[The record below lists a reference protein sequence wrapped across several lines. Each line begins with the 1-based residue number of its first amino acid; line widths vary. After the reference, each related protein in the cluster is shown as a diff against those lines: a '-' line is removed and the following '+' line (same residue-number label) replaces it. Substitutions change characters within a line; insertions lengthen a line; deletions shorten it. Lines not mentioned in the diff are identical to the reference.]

1 MFRIISLLSFVMVL
15 FACLSN
21 NNKEFSVRGEIKS
34 APATPVYLELVSF
47 NNTPP
52 QVIDSMT
59 IKDGKFSFKGKTTEE
74 SLLQIRFP
82 EIQEAPLLFIVND
95 KNNIELTGE
104 WGKTSA
110 YRYQGSPAS
119 ERLRLFID
127 SLTNIQLQLMNADTA
142 MGGLT
147 DSLLAV
153 RESKKQQTV
162 KSYKDYV
169 IKTVKS
175 EESPVISL
183 FAASMSMG
191 DNAAENE
198 ALFNGLQKRFPKHA
212 GVTMVVEQ
220 YRAMVKNE
228 QQRVQNKPIQ
238 VGQPA
243 PEINL
248 PDTEGKPFS
257 LSSLRGKYVLIDF
270 WASWCGPCREENPNV
285 VAAFQKYKSKNFTVL
300 GVSLDKTKED
310 WMQAIQE
317 DKLTW
322 QHVSDLKFWE
332 TPMVGLYGFSGIPYN
347 VLIDPQGKVVA
358 DNLRGDALDKK
369 LAEVLQ

>member
-1 MFRIISLLSFVMVL
+1 MFRIITFFSSALFL
-15 FACLSN
+15 FACSSDN
-21 NNKEFSVRGEIKS
+21 SKEFSVRGEIKS
-34 APATPVYLELVSF
+34 APATPVYLELVAF

-127 SLTNIQLQLMNADTA
+127 SLTNMQLQIMSADTA
-142 MGGLT
+142 TAGLT

-153 RESKKQQTV
+153 RDSKKQQTV

-175 EESPVISL
+175 DESPVISL

-191 DNAAENE
+191 ENAAENE

-212 GVTMVVEQ
+212 GVMMVVEQ
-220 YRAMVKNE
+220 YREMVKKS
-228 QQRVQNKPIQ
+228 QQQTETKSIQ
-238 VGQPA
+238 VGQLA

-285 VAAFQKYKSKNFTVL
+285 VAAFQKYQSKNFTVL

-310 WMQAIQE
+310 WLQAIQE

-358 DNLRGDALDKK
+358 DNLRGDALDKN
-369 LAEVLQ
+369 LAEVLK

>member
-1 MFRIISLLSFVMVL
+1 MFRIISLFSFAIALV
-15 FACLSN
+15 ACSSN

-34 APATPVYLELVSF
+34 APATPVYLELVAF

-95 KNNIELTGE
+95 KNNIELTGD
-104 WGKTSA
+104 WGKTSS
-110 YRYQGSPAS
+110 YRYKGSPAS
-119 ERLRLFID
+119 ERLRVFID
-127 SLTNIQLQLMNADTA
+127 SLTNMQLQMMHADTA
-142 MGGLT
+142 AANLT
-147 DSLLAV
+147 DSLLILK
-153 RESKKQQTV
+153 ESLKKQRI
-162 KSYKDYV
+162 KSFRDYV
-169 IKTVKS
+169 IQTIKS
-175 EESPVISL
+175 DESPVISL

-191 DNAAENE
+191 ENAAENE
-198 ALFNGLQKRFPKHA
+198 AIFNGLQKRFPKHA
-212 GVTMVVEQ
+212 GVSMVVEQ
-220 YRAMVKNE
+220 YREMVKNE
-228 QQRVQNKPIQ
+228 QQKVQNKPIE

-285 VAAFQKYKSKNFTVL
+285 VAAFKKYQSKNFTVL
-300 GVSLDKTKED
+300 GVSLDKSKED
-310 WMQAIQE
+310 WLQAIQE
-317 DKLTW
+317 DRLTW

-332 TPMVGLYGFSGIPYN
+332 TPMVSLYGFSGIPYN
-347 VLIDPQGKVVA
+347 VLIDPQGKVIA
-358 DNLRGDALDKK
+358 DNLRGIVLDKK
-369 LAEVLQ
+369 LQEVLK